1 MRQAVHADGEDESA
15 RPTQAGLSKVQ
26 VQEGGAGLL
35 LFLRQDCTQ
44 ELGGEPE
51 QVERRSELFEYI
63 KVERPNLAT
72 LDAGYRL
79 PTFLKPRIRF
89 PA

>member
-1 MRQAVHADGEDESA
+1 MRQAVHAHGEDESA

-51 QVERRSELFEYI
+51 QSPGVAGENQFLISLGGAAAVQGLRR
-63 KVERPNLAT
+63 
-72 LDAGYRL
+72 AG
-79 PTFLKPRIRF
+79 TGFG
-89 PA
+89 ASTG